1 MTDSQKVT
9 LEPMAWIA
17 LVARWAEL
25 ARASRAL
32 PTSDERLRA
41 SIAPIITIEANT
53 AALAE
58 IASIPEEHRAH
69 ARTLAEIS
77 IRGAAHELDLLW
89 RGEEWPEEFFQAC
102 DAAECALRNA
112 LYAGLEAIVVTSDQ
126 PIEVPLLEFHLTETE
141 ADASGARSMRGTL
154 AAMPPGSLAMPGEPI
169 CWWTGRPAPSLQPD
183 SCDVSQPHSS
193 TEIARQERTLRSD
206 LTLRSGLALQSAALP
221 LQVYRGLDERGRF
234 THDTLVP
241 ITEELLPGL
250 PMLVPIL
257 IDGVRVGR
265 FLHERDRWR
274 EMQRAAMGSRTALD
288 VIRSI
293 GT

>member
-1 MTDSQKVT
+1 
-9 LEPMAWIA
+9 
-17 LVARWAEL
+17 
-25 ARASRAL
+25 
-32 PTSDERLRA
+32 
-41 SIAPIITIEANT
+41 
-53 AALAE
+53 
-58 IASIPEEHRAH
+58 
-69 ARTLAEIS
+69 
-77 IRGAAHELDLLW
+77 
-89 RGEEWPEEFFQAC
+89 
-102 DAAECALRNA
+102 
-112 LYAGLEAIVVTSDQ
+112 
-126 PIEVPLLEFHLTETE
+126 
-141 ADASGARSMRGTL
+141 
-154 AAMPPGSLAMPGEPI
+154 
-169 CWWTGRPAPSLQPD
+169 
-183 SCDVSQPHSS
+183 
-193 TEIARQERTLRSD
+193 
-206 LTLRSGLALQSAALP
+206 ALQSAALP